1 MLWLVV
7 AICFPR
13 CPKHLPSNWFKPG
26 EDLVNYR
33 DFVTLALER

>member
-7 AICFPR
+7 AVDFAR
-13 CPKHLPSNWFKPG
+13 CPKHRPSNWFKLR